1 VRNASGG
8 VRDPSSPRPAV
19 RLSLVHRHAKPVCL
33 GSVPSCTSSSSC
45 IRSGSVVPSHPLPPQ
60 TRKGVPIIFT
70 TIVTYLAVAVL
81 GAVIG
86 VVLIGVLQ
94 RRKWAAERQQ
104 AEEHARQTV
113 QTAEREAENLV
124 KEAKLEAKDL
134 LLQAKA
140 DLEKE
145 QKLRQ
150 GEMVALERRLLQREE
165 QLDRKIAAIE
175 KREADAQKRDALL
188 SKREESVAASEAA
201 GERLLRERRQALE
214 QVAGMTIEEAK
225 RHMIAEIESEAK
237 REAAGIAKRV
247 IDEAKENAEREA
259 REIISR
265 SIQRVTRD
273 YVSEAT
279 ISVVPIPN
287 DGMKGRIIGKE
298 GRNIRAIEAA
308 TGIDLIID
316 ETPEAVIIS
325 GFDPLRREIAKVS
338 LERLMHDGRI
348 HPTRI
353 EEIVEKVKTDLD
365 KMMIEEA
372 EKIIFE
378 VGLSDFHPDLVRIL
392 GRLKYRTSYGQNN
405 LYHAREAAYI
415 CGIMA
420 SELGLDVKLAKRG
433 ALLHD
438 IGKAVSH
445 EEEGPHA
452 MLGADIAKR
461 YGESP
466 KVVNAIA
473 AHHEQVEPI
482 CPETVLVAAAEALS
496 AARPGARR
504 EALEAYVKRL
514 EKLESLAI
522 SLAGV
527 QKAYAIQAGREIRVI
542 VRHDEVS
549 DAESSLMSREL
560 ARRIENELTYPGQ
573 IKVTVIRESRFVD
586 FAK

>member
-1 VRNASGG
+1 MATILTTVATY
-8 VRDPSSPRPAV
+8 VV
-19 RLSLVHRHAKPVCL
+19 ICML
-33 GSVPSCTSSSSC
+33 G
-45 IRSGSVVPSHPLPPQ
+45 
-60 TRKGVPIIFT
+60 
-70 TIVTYLAVAVL
+70 AVL
-81 GAVIG
+81 GAAGYVIFR
-86 VVLIGVLQ
+86 Q
-94 RRKWAAERQQ
+94 RALKANQLRIEEQ
-104 AEEHARQTV
+104 ARLAIQA
-113 QTAEREAENLV
+113 AEREADTLV
-124 KEAKLEAKDL
+124 KEAKLEAKDML
-134 LLQAKA
+134 LEAKA
-140 DLEKE
+140 ELEKE
-145 QKLRQ
+145 QKIKHS
-150 GEMVALERRLLQREE
+150 ESVAQEKRLLQREE
-165 QLDRKIAAIE
+165 LLDRKISAVE
-175 KREADAQKRDALL
+175 KREAEMQKRESLMIKQEEALT
-188 SKREESVAASEAA
+188 ASEAA
-201 GERLLRERRQALE
+201 SERMWKERRQALE
-214 QVAGMTIEEAK
+214 RVSGMTVEEAK
-225 RHMIAEIESEAK
+225 RQLFSEIESEAK
-237 REAAGIAKRV
+237 LEAAGLAKRI

-287 DGMKGRIIGKE
+287 DGMKGRIIGRE

-325 GFDPLRREIAKVS
+325 GFDPLRREVAKVS
-338 LERLMHDGRI
+338 LERLMQDGRI

-353 EEIVEKVKTDLD
+353 EEIVDKVKTDLD
-365 KMMIEEA
+365 KLMLEEA

-378 VGLSDFHPDLVRIL
+378 VGLSDFHPDLIKIL
-392 GRLKYRTSYGQNN
+392 GRLKFRTSYGQNN

-420 SELGLDVKLAKRG
+420 AELGLDIKLAKRG

-461 YGESP
+461 YGELP

-482 CPETVLVAAAEALS
+482 CPETVLVASAEALS

-504 EALEAYVKRL
+504 EALESYVKRL
-514 EKLESLAI
+514 EKLESLAVGF
-522 SLAGV
+522 SGV

-542 VRHDEVS
+542 VRQDEIS

-560 ARRIENELTYPGQ
+560 AKKIEQELTYPGQ

>member
-1 VRNASGG
+1 M
-8 VRDPSSPRPAV
+8 
-19 RLSLVHRHAKPVCL
+19 
-33 GSVPSCTSSSSC
+33 
-45 IRSGSVVPSHPLPPQ
+45 
-60 TRKGVPIIFT
+60 VPISLDVGAS
-70 TIVTYLAVAVL
+70 IVIGLL
-81 GAVIG
+81 GAAFG
-86 VVLIGVLQ
+86 AGLYELL
-94 RRKWAAERQQ
+94 RRRSASARRLQ
-104 AEEHARQTV
+104 AEDQSV
-113 QTAEREAENLV
+113 QIVQAAQREAETVL

-134 LLQAKA
+134 VFQAKA
-140 DLEKE
+140 ELEKE
-145 QKLRQ
+145 QKAKSVEISNAERRIAQREEGLEKKAGGLDKRDSEALKRDQ
-150 GEMVALERRLLQREE
+150 ELLKREEGLTQKEAACEQAVKQHREALER
-165 QLDRKIAAIE
+165 
-175 KREADAQKRDALL
+175 
-188 SKREESVAASEAA
+188 
-201 GERLLRERRQALE
+201 
-214 QVAGMTIEEAK
+214 VAGLTAEEAK
-225 RHMIAEIESEAK
+225 RQLIQEMESQARLDAAGLAK
-237 REAAGIAKRV
+237 RMLE
-247 IDEAKENAEREA
+247 EAKENAEREA
-259 REIISR
+259 REIIAC

-273 YVSEAT
+273 YVNEAT

-287 DGMKGRIIGKE
+287 DAMKGRIIGRE

-325 GFDPLRREIAKVS
+325 GFDPLRREVAKVS

-353 EEIVEKVKTDLD
+353 EEIVEKVKTDVEKL
-365 KMMIEEA
+365 MIEEA
-372 EKIIFE
+372 EKVIFE
-378 VGLSDFHPDLVRIL
+378 VGLSDFHPELVKVL

-420 SELGLDVKLAKRG
+420 SELKLDVKLAKRG

-452 MLGADIAKR
+452 MLGAEIAKK
-461 YGESP
+461 YGEHP

-473 AHHEQVEPI
+473 AHHEQVEAI

-504 EALEAYVKRL
+504 EALESYVKRL
-514 EKLESLAI
+514 EKLESLATVHK
-522 SLAGV
+522 GV

-542 VRHDEVS
+542 VKQEDLTDPECFQ
-549 DAESSLMSREL
+549 LSRDL
-560 ARRIENELTYPGQ
+560 AKKIEQELTYPGQ

>member
-1 VRNASGG
+1 VIAY
-8 VRDPSSPRPAV
+8 
-19 RLSLVHRHAKPVCL
+19 
-33 GSVPSCTSSSSC
+33 
-45 IRSGSVVPSHPLPPQ
+45 
-60 TRKGVPIIFT
+60 IFT
-70 TIVTYLAVAVL
+70 ALLGAGAGVALYEFMRRRSVL
-81 GAVIG
+81 GRRAESENQAAQI
-86 VVLIGVLQ
+86 LQ
-94 RRKWAAERQQ
+94 SAQ
-104 AEEHARQTV
+104 
-113 QTAEREAENLV
+113 RESENLL
-124 KEAKLEAKDL
+124 KEARLEAKDL
-134 LLQAKA
+134 VFQAKTE
-140 DLEKE
+140 LEKDQKARLAEAANIERRFAQREEALEKKFGALEKRDAEALKRE
-145 QKLRQ
+145 QELLRREEGLVQ
-150 GEMVALERRLLQREE
+150 RESECTRALREHREALER
-165 QLDRKIAAIE
+165 
-175 KREADAQKRDALL
+175 
-188 SKREESVAASEAA
+188 
-201 GERLLRERRQALE
+201 
-214 QVAGMTIEEAK
+214 VAGLTAEEAK
-225 RHMIAEIESEAK
+225 RQLVQEMESQA
-237 REAAGIAKRV
+237 RLEAAGLAKRTLE
-247 IDEAKENAEREA
+247 EAKENAEREA
-259 REIISR
+259 REIIAR

-273 YVSEAT
+273 YVNEAT

-287 DGMKGRIIGKE
+287 DAMKGRIIGRE

-353 EEIVEKVKTDLD
+353 EEIVEKVKTEIEKL
-365 KMMIEEA
+365 MIEEA
-372 EKIIFE
+372 EKVIFE
-378 VGLSDFHPDLVRIL
+378 VGLSDFHPELVKVL
-392 GRLKYRTSYGQNN
+392 GRLKFRTSYGQNN

-452 MLGADIAKR
+452 MLGAEIAKK
-461 YGESP
+461 YGEHP

-482 CPETVLVAAAEALS
+482 CPETVLVASAEALS

-504 EALEAYVKRL
+504 EALESYVKRL
-514 EKLESLAI
+514 EKLESLATG
-522 SLAGV
+522 LKGV

-542 VRHDEVS
+542 VKQEDLTDPECFQ
-549 DAESSLMSREL
+549 LSRDL
-560 ARRIENELTYPGQ
+560 AKRIEQELTYPGQ

-586 FAK
+586 YAK